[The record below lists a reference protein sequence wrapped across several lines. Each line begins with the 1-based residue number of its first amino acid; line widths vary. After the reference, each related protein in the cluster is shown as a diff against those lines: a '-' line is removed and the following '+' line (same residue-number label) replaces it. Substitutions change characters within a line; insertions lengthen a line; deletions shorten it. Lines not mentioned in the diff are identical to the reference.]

1 MRKLCRDF
9 SKEGSLEIRYYN
21 TNVPERLDFGISLS
35 LFRVAQEALSNVTK
49 YSRASHVQ
57 IRLQRKQSCVWMD
70 IIDDGIGFE
79 TDRQAFNGIGLAN
92 MRDRMELVGGKITIK
107 SAPMQ
112 GTRIRALVPTN
123 SRAA

>member
-1 MRKLCRDF
+1 
-9 SKEGSLEIRYYN
+9 
-21 TNVPERLDFGISLS
+21 
-35 LFRVAQEALSNVTK
+35 
-49 YSRASHVQ
+49 
-57 IRLQRKQSCVWMD
+57 MD